1 MIVIKN
7 LFPLTHAMQNV
18 SWRDEPPI
26 SKCHPP
32 YDSPNMDRSNK
43 YIDVSIQKGSWKS
56 KAFTIKKS
64 MYIA

>member
-1 MIVIKN
+1 MK
-7 LFPLTHAMQNV
+7 
-18 SWRDEPPI
+18 DEPTI
-26 SKCHPP
+26 SKCQCHPP
-32 YDSPNMDRSNK
+32 YVSPNMDRSNKNK